1 MKKRISLALALTL
14 SISSLAFVSC
24 KKESTTTDY
33 DKVYPDRNVYTYSY
47 DIIGGESVM
56 PVSVYYGPYTPN
68 GSTNGNVMPDFTDEY
83 YIKMLADAGIKL
95 YTYCPESYPQ
105 AKESIQKVLTL
116 SEKYNIGY
124 YVNAYNI
131 TSMSH
136 GMKEVTDEAVAE
148 VIEDL
153 SEYRSFVGF
162 YSFDEPYYEYIEA
175 IGKLNETVDRL
186 SEGKYSTY
194 VNLLPEYEKMNIK
207 YTAGTEDVSY
217 EQYVN
222 HFATNGNSKYVS
234 YDHYAFESNN
244 RSYFKNMELVRR
256 KAEEN
261 QKPFWGFIQAGGQYN
276 DAGVELESLP
286 EAYPTEG
293 QLIWNV
299 NTTLACGAKGMQY
312 FLGFQPL
319 LFAYAPNGTYDFTRN
334 SFFGSVGNVNQW
346 YYYAQK
352 VNRQIDAID
361 EILMKAYNVGV
372 IASDS
377 IKSDFEGNTMLI
389 ESGEFHQLK
398 GIRGEALIGCFEYQK
413 RTVLYV
419 VNYSHNKANDVILD
433 LNDTHEMKIIQ
444 RGKTLTANE
453 QYLGIHLEAGEGV
466 LVEFVK

>member
-1 MKKRISLALALTL
+1 MKKGISLVLALAL
-14 SISSLAFVSC
+14 SISSLTLASC
-24 KKESTTTDY
+24 NKKPTTTDY

-124 YVNAYNI
+124 YVNAYNV

-136 GMKEVTDEAVAE
+136 GMTEVTDEVVAE
-148 VIEDL
+148 LIKDL
-153 SEYRSFVGF
+153 SEYKSFVGF
-162 YSFDEPYYEYIEA
+162 YSFDEPYYEYVEA

-186 SEGKYSTY
+186 SNGKYSTY

-207 YTAGTEDVSY
+207 YTAGTEDISY

-261 QKPFWGFIQAGGQYN
+261 QKPFWGFIQSGGQYN
-276 DAGVELESLP
+276 DAGVEFESLP
-286 EAYPTEG
+286 KAYPTEG

-319 LFAYAPNGTYDFTRN
+319 HFAYAPNGTYDFTRN

-377 IKSDFEGNTMLI
+377 VKGDFEGNTMLI
-389 ESGEFHQLK
+389 ESGKFHQLK

-453 QYLGIHLEAGEGV
+453 QHLGVHLEAGEGV

>member
-1 MKKRISLALALTL
+1 MKKIISIALALAL
-14 SISSLAFVSC
+14 SISSFSLASC
-24 KKESTTTDY
+24 KKKPSSTDY
-33 DKVYPDRNVYTYSY
+33 EKEYPDRNVYTYSY

>member
-1 MKKRISLALALTL
+1 
-14 SISSLAFVSC
+14 
-24 KKESTTTDY
+24 
-33 DKVYPDRNVYTYSY
+33 
-47 DIIGGESVM
+47 
-56 PVSVYYGPYTPN
+56 
-68 GSTNGNVMPDFTDEY
+68 MPDFTDEY

-413 RTVLYV
+413 RTVL
-419 VNYSHNKANDVILD
+419 
-433 LNDTHEMKIIQ
+433 
-444 RGKTLTANE
+444 
-453 QYLGIHLEAGEGV
+453 
-466 LVEFVK
+466 